1 MVKPVFKFIK
11 KPSEINEEFR
21 KLPKIKEE
29 EREDKENKLSF
40 TKELDEMDL
49 GTINFTINFD

>member
-1 MVKPVFKFIK
+1 MVKDKPVFKFIK
-11 KPSEINEEFR
+11 KPSQINEEFR

-29 EREDKENKLSF
+29 EREDEFFDNDK
-40 TKELDEMDL
+40 DEMDL

>member
-1 MVKPVFKFIK
+1 MVKDKPVFKFIK
-11 KPSEINEEFR
+11 KPSQLNEEYR

-29 EREDKENKLSF
+29 ETEEDFIKEK
-40 TKELDEMDL
+40 DEMDL